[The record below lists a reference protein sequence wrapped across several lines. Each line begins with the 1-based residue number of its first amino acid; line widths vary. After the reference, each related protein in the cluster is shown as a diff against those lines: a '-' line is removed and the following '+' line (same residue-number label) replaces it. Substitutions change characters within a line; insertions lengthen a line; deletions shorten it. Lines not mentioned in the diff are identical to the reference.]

1 MIIKKFLK
9 ELEIVFYK
17 TTGMT
22 FSYSDLKSKGDFE
35 FFPAQER
42 ASFCKIIQSA
52 PGGRKRCFQSDS
64 WGTKRT
70 REKGSPSIY
79 RCHAGLIDATVPLV
93 VKGEFIGTL
102 LTGQVITEAP
112 NEKHF
117 NRIIEKTKGSKV
129 DLDKLKK
136 AYFELKVFPK
146 ETLEVAVQLLSFVAN
161 YIIEREN
168 ILILQKKLIGQQK
181 RIIYERRE
189 KDRFKKR
196 MEEIAVFLK
205 SENQEA
211 DISYRQ
217 KIVEEV
223 KSFIQKNYSHQI
235 RLKEV
240 AKICLLS
247 PSYLCSLFKE
257 EAGLTLHQYLFKIKM
272 EKAKYLLEQSDFSI
286 KQITFKVGYEDPN
299 YFSRTFKDNIG
310 FSPTRYRLI
319 HQIKA

>member
-17 TTGMT
+17 NTGMT

-35 FFPAQER
+35 FFPTQER

-64 WGTKRT
+64 RGTRKT
-70 REKGSPSIY
+70 REKGRPSIY

-93 VKGEFIGTL
+93 AKSEFIGVL

-112 NEKHF
+112 NEEHF
-117 NRIIEKTKGSKV
+117 NRITEKTKGLKV
-129 DLDKLKK
+129 DRDKLRK

-146 ETLEVAVQLLSFVAN
+146 EALEIAVQLLSFMAN

-168 ILILQKKLIGQQK
+168 ILILQKKLIEQQK
-181 RIIYERRE
+181 RIIYEE
-189 KDRFKKR
+189 KERDRLKR
-196 MEEIAVFLK
+196 KIEEVAVFLK
-205 SENQEA
+205 SKHQEA
-211 DISYRQ
+211 DTGYRQ

-223 KSFIQKNYSHQI
+223 KSFIQENYSHQI

-240 AKICLLS
+240 ARIYLLS
-247 PSYLCSLFKE
+247 PNYLCSLFRE
-257 EAGLTLHQYLFKIKM
+257 EAGLTLHQYLFKIRM
-272 EKAKYLLEQSDFSI
+272 EKAKYLLEQSDSSI
-286 KQITFKVGYEDPN
+286 KQITFEVGYEDPN
-299 YFSRTFKDNIG
+299 YFSRTFKENIG
-310 FSPTRYRLI
+310 FCPTRYRLI